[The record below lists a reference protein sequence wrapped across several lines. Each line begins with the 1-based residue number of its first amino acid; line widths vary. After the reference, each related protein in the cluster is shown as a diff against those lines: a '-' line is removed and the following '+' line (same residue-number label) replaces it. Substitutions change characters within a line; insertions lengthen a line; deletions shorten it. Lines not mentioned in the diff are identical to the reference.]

1 MIEFDFR
8 GRTAIVTGGA
18 RGIGRAIAD
27 RLAASG
33 AKVAIWDLLA
43 PVPASD
49 LYTQPAETYASHRL
63 DCTDGAQVQAAFDRS
78 LAQLGKVDILV
89 NAAGVT
95 GPTKPIEDYSLD
107 EWQRVVRINLDSVFL
122 ASKAVIPQMR
132 SNGYGRI
139 VSIAS
144 VAGKQGNPFMV
155 GYSAA
160 KGGVIS
166 LTKALA
172 LELADTGILV
182 NCITPALIG
191 TELLK
196 DERRGDRD
204 LASQDSAWALWHPA
218 GGSGHGRLD
227 RLGRM
232 RFHHRIGFRS
242 FGRARELLRLRRSA
256 LDIA

>member
-1 MIEFDFR
+1 MNDMIDFDFQ

-33 AKVAIWDLLA
+33 ARVAIWDLLE
-43 PVPASD
+43 PVPAGD
-49 LYTQPAETYASHRL
+49 LYTEPAEPYFSHRL
-63 DCTDGAQVQAAFDRS
+63 DCTNAGEVQAAFDRS
-78 LAQLGKVDILV
+78 LEQLGKVDILV
-89 NAAGVT
+89 NGAGVA
-95 GPTKPIEDYSLD
+95 GPTKPIEDFSLD
-107 EWQRVVRINLDSVFL
+107 EWQRVIRINLDSVFL
-122 ASKAVIPQMR
+122 ASKAVIPEMR
-132 SNGYGRI
+132 RNGYGRI

-144 VAGKQGNPFMV
+144 VAGKQGNPFMA

-196 DERRGDRD
+196 EMSDEAIEISRRKI
-204 LASQDSAWALWHPA
+204 P
-218 GGSGHGRLD
+218 
-227 RLGRM
+227 LGRYGTLQEAAAM
-232 RFHHRIGFRS
+232 VAWIASDECGFTTGS
-242 FGRARELLRLRRSA
+242 AFDLSGGRASY
-256 LDIA
+256 

>member
-1 MIEFDFR
+1 MIEFDFE

-33 AKVAIWDLLA
+33 ARVAIWDLLQ
-43 PVPASD
+43 PVPAGE
-49 LYTQPAETYASHRL
+49 LYTQPPEAYFGHRL
-63 DCTDGAQVQAAFDRS
+63 DCTDAAQVQAAFDRS
-78 LAQLGKVDILV
+78 LEQLGKVDILV
-89 NAAGVT
+89 NAAGVA
-95 GPTKPIEDYSLD
+95 GPTKPIEQFAFE
-107 EWQRVVRINLDSVFL
+107 EWQRVIRINLDSVFL
-122 ASKAVIPQMR
+122 ASKAVIPGMR
-132 SNGYGRI
+132 RNGYGRI

-144 VAGKQGNPFMV
+144 VAGKQGNPFMA

-196 DERRGDRD
+196 EMSDEAIEISRRKI
-204 LASQDSAWALWHPA
+204 P
-218 GGSGHGRLD
+218 
-227 RLGRM
+227 LGRYGTLQEAAAM
-232 RFHHRIGFRS
+232 VAWVASEECGFTTGS
-242 FGRARELLRLRRSA
+242 AFDLSGGRASY
-256 LDIA
+256 

>member
-1 MIEFDFR
+1 MIDFDFSN
-8 GRTAIVTGGA
+8 RTAIVTGGA

-33 AKVAIWDLLA
+33 AQVVIWDLLE

-49 LYTQPAETYASHRL
+49 LYTLPPETYTSYRL
-63 DCTDGAQVQAAFDRS
+63 DCVDAAQVQEAFDRS
-78 LAQLGKVDILV
+78 LEQLGKVDILV

-95 GPTKPIEDYSLD
+95 GPTKPLEEFSLD
-107 EWQRVVRINLDSVFL
+107 EWHRVVRVNLDSVFL
-122 ASKAVIPQMR
+122 ASKAAIPHMR
-132 SNGYGRI
+132 QNGYGRI

-144 VAGKQGNPFMV
+144 VAGKQGNPFMA

-160 KGGVIS
+160 KGGIIS

-196 DERRGDRD
+196 EMNEEAIERSLRKI
-204 LASQDSAWALWHPA
+204 P
-218 GGSGHGRLD
+218 
-227 RLGRM
+227 LGRYGTLQEAAAM
-232 RFHHRIGFRS
+232 AAWIASEECGFTTGAAFDLSGGRS
-242 FGRARELLRLRRSA
+242 SY
-256 LDIA
+256 